1 MAILLAMPKNKI
13 SIAIASFLLIVSCS
27 YASTE
32 IKLPIDVERAISKSN
47 IPKDAISIS
56 VKKVVPQDI
65 SGKPF
70 KSAEVVEWQEDIAM
84 NPASTMKLLTSLAAM
99 EILGPQYRWK
109 TDIFTNGKIQAETL
123 KGDLLVRGS
132 GDPKLIPE
140 EINKILN
147 NLKDFGI
154 KKIDGDLIFDRSAY
168 DSSVKES
175 SFSDGET
182 TRSYNVLPDALLFAF
197 NSFSFQFF
205 PSVDSQYVI
214 IKQTPR
220 IANLKIDNNLRVVDA
235 PCNDW
240 RRNISMAINMEKN
253 GSWLASFDGEFPNG
267 CPTAN
272 WNVVASNSDD
282 FLSQSIIAAWEDIG
296 GRWVRKPKVK
306 AAVMDNSF
314 KPIVTHLGVPLH
326 ESIKDINKLSNNV
339 MARQVLLTIALEK
352 SGRPSNTS
360 NGTKLVKEWLKK
372 YQLDMPEL
380 IIENGSG
387 LSRVERI
394 SPKHLNQVLLLGL
407 NSSSRDYYVES
418 LPIAGVDGTMK
429 HRLLDKFRKYVPKR
443 SETEALEK
451 NTSSLPSSIRK
462 YGAYIKTGSLA
473 DVRSISGYVVS
484 RTGHAYTV
492 TSFINHK
499 NASSGRGI
507 HDALLTWL
515 LDDGPLQSSGTRPH

>member
-1 MAILLAMPKNKI
+1 MPKNKI

-47 IPKDAISIS
+47 IPKDAVSIS

-205 PSVDSQYVI
+205 PSPDSQYVI

-240 RRNISMAINMEKN
+240 RRNISMSINMEKN

-296 GRWVRKPKVK
+296 GRWVRK
-306 AAVMDNSF
+306 
-314 KPIVTHLGVPLH
+314 I
-326 ESIKDINKLSNNV
+326 
-339 MARQVLLTIALEK
+339 
-352 SGRPSNTS
+352 GRAH
-360 NGTKLVKEWLKK
+360 V
-372 YQLDMPEL
+372 
-380 IIENGSG
+380 
-387 LSRVERI
+387 
-394 SPKHLNQVLLLGL
+394 
-407 NSSSRDYYVES
+407 
-418 LPIAGVDGTMK
+418 
-429 HRLLDKFRKYVPKR
+429 
-443 SETEALEK
+443 
-451 NTSSLPSSIRK
+451 
-462 YGAYIKTGSLA
+462 
-473 DVRSISGYVVS
+473 
-484 RTGHAYTV
+484 
-492 TSFINHK
+492 
-499 NASSGRGI
+499 
-507 HDALLTWL
+507 
-515 LDDGPLQSSGTRPH
+515 

>member
-13 SIAIASFLLIVSCS
+13 TIALLYVLWMMTHAH
-27 YASTE
+27 ASTDT
-32 IKLPIDVERAISKSN
+32 KLPIDIERAISKSN
-47 IPKDAISIS
+47 IPKDAIAIS
-56 VKKVVPQDI
+56 VKKIASQDAPT
-65 SGKPF
+65 KTF
-70 KSAEVVEWQEDIAM
+70 KSIDVIDWQEDVGM

-109 TDIFTNGKIQAETL
+109 TDIFTNGKIQADTL
-123 KGDLLVRGS
+123 KGDLLIRGS

-147 NLKDFGI
+147 NLKDIGI
-154 KKIDGDLIFDRSAY
+154 KKIDGDFIFDRSAY
-168 DSSVKES
+168 DASVKDS

-182 TRSYNVLPDALLFAF
+182 SRSYNVLPDALLFAF

-220 IANLKIDNNLRVVDA
+220 IANLKIDNNLKVVDA

-240 RRNISMAINMEKN
+240 RRNISMSINMDKN

-282 FLSQSIIAAWEDIG
+282 FLSQSIIAAWEDMG
-296 GRWVRKPKVK
+296 GKWVKKPKVK
-306 AAVMDNSF
+306 ASSIDNSF
-314 KPIVTHLGVPLH
+314 KPIVTHLGIPLH

-352 SGRPSNTS
+352 SGKPGNTA

-387 LSRVERI
+387 LSRIERI
-394 SPKHLNQVLLLGL
+394 SSKHLNQVLLLGL
-407 NSSSRDYYVES
+407 NSTSRDYYTES

-451 NTSSLPSSIRK
+451 NTASLPNPIKK

-484 RTGHAYTV
+484 RTGHTYTV

-499 NASSGRGI
+499 NAGSGRSI
-507 HDALLTWL
+507 HDALLVWL
-515 LDDGPLQSSGTRPH
+515 LDDGPLQQSNTRPH

>member
-1 MAILLAMPKNKI
+1 MPNKALRSFIVVAGLLLHSVSSYGLNSLPDSIEHLIKKSSITKESITISVEKI
-13 SIAIASFLLIVSCS
+13 SRQTTPTSK
-27 YASTE
+27 Y
-32 IKLPIDVERAISKSN
+32 ISSEVLN
-47 IPKDAISIS
+47 W
-56 VKKVVPQDI
+56 QDD
-65 SGKPF
+65 KP
-70 KSAEVVEWQEDIAM
+70 M
-84 NPASTMKLLTSLAAM
+84 NPASTMKLVTSLAAM
-99 EILGPQYRWK
+99 EVLGPQYRWK
-109 TDIFTNGKIQAETL
+109 TDLFTNGQIQGDTL
-123 KGDLLVRGS
+123 RGDLLLKGS

-205 PSVDSQYVI
+205 PSADSQYVI

-240 RRNISMAINMEKN
+240 RRNISMSINMEKN

-282 FLSQSIIAAWEDIG
+282 FLSQSIIAAWEDAG
-296 GRWVRKPKVK
+296 GVWLRPPKFK
-306 AAVMDNSF
+306 EGQLTNSF
-314 KPIVTHLGVPLH
+314 KPLHTHYGIPLY
-326 ESIKDINKLSNNV
+326 ESVRDVNKLSNNV
-339 MARQVLLTIALEK
+339 MAKQLMLTLALERN
-352 SGRPSNTS
+352 GRAQN
-360 NGTKLVKEWLKK
+360 NENAAAIMKEWLKK
-372 YQLDMPEL
+372 KNLEFSEL
-380 IIENGSG
+380 VIENGSG
-387 LSRVERI
+387 LSRIERI
-394 SPKHLNQVLLLGL
+394 SSQHLNEILMLGI
-407 NSSSRDYYVES
+407 NSFYRDYFVES

-429 HRLLDKFRKYVPKR
+429 HRLTDKLRQYFPSKK
-443 SETEALEK
+443 ELALLEK
-451 NTSSLPSSIRK
+451 NTETFPVGLRR
-462 YGAYIKTGSLA
+462 YGAYIKTGSLV

-484 RTGHAYTV
+484 RTGQVYAV
-492 TSFINHK
+492 SSMINHSLA
-499 NASSGRGI
+499 NTGRPI
-507 HDALLTWL
+507 HDALLSWL
-515 LDDGPLQSSGTRPH
+515 LDDGPSHQ